1 VGGYIYDVMAA
12 RAIGSGTISFGL
24 VNIPVKLYAAAESAT
39 QISFNQLHDKCK
51 SRIKQQLWCP
61 VDNEIV
67 SRDHLVKG
75 YEFARDQYV
84 IFTAEELKAL
94 EEASTKAMEITEF
107 VPLSKVDP
115 LYFENGWYL
124 GPDKS
129 ADRPYKLLA
138 QALEQAQHA
147 AIAKYSTRGRE
158 ELVLIRPREGA
169 LVMQTLR
176 YADELRPVSEVPI
189 GDGEVKPAELQLA
202 KQFIEQLSTDTF
214 DAGKYEDT
222 YRKKLQAVIDAKIA
236 GEPVSIAPAE
246 PPRTQVIDLMEALK
260 ASLARKGAAP
270 AARTP
275 ASDEA
280 APAVAER
287 KPPKRAPAPAAQAA
301 SKKRGKR

>member
-1 VGGYIYDVMAA
+1 MAA

-24 VNIPVKLYAAAESAT
+24 VNIPVKLYAAAESAA
-39 QISFNQLHDKCK
+39 QISFHQLHDKCK

-67 SRDHLVKG
+67 TRDHLVKG

-84 IFTAEELKAL
+84 LFTAEELKAL

-107 VPLSKVDP
+107 VPLSSVDP

-124 GPDKS
+124 GPDKG
-129 ADRPYKLLA
+129 ADRPYRLLA
-138 QALEQAQHA
+138 QALEQSQHA

-158 ELVLIRPREGA
+158 ELVLIRPRQGA
-169 LVMQTLR
+169 LVMQALR
-176 YADELRPVSEVPI
+176 YADELRPVSEVPV
-189 GDGEVKPAELQLA
+189 GEGEVKPAELQLA
-202 KQFIEQLSTDTF
+202 KQFIDQLSTDTF
-214 DAGKYEDT
+214 DASKYEDT
-222 YRKKLQAVIDAKIA
+222 YRKKLQAVIDQKIA

-260 ASLARKGAAP
+260 ASLAKRGAPSAEAP
-270 AARTP
+270 AGG
-275 ASDEA
+275 EA
-280 APAVAER
+280 EPAVSTER

-301 SKKRGKR
+301 AAKKRSKR

>member
-1 VGGYIYDVMAA
+1 MAA
-12 RAIGSGTISFGL
+12 RAIGSGVISFGL
-24 VNIPVKLYAAAESAT
+24 VNIPVKLYAAAESAA

-61 VDNEIV
+61 VDEEIV
-67 SRDHLVKG
+67 TRDHLVKG
-75 YEFARDQYV
+75 YEFAKDQYV

-124 GPDKS
+124 GPDKG

-138 QALEQAQHA
+138 QALDQAQHA

-158 ELVLIRPREGA
+158 ELVLIRPRQGA

-189 GDGEVKPAELQLA
+189 GEGEVKPAELQLA

-214 DAGKYEDT
+214 DASKYEDT
-222 YRKKLQAVIDAKIA
+222 YRKKLQAVIDQKIA

-270 AARTP
+270 AAQATAADQEAP
-275 ASDEA
+275 AA
-280 APAVAER
+280 AVAER

-301 SKKRGKR
+301 AKKRGKR

>member
-1 VGGYIYDVMAA
+1 MAA

-24 VNIPVKLYAAAESAT
+24 VNIPVKLYAAAESAA
-39 QISFNQLHDKCK
+39 QISFHQLHDKCK

-67 SRDHLVKG
+67 TRDHLVKG

-84 IFTAEELKAL
+84 LFTAEELKAL

-107 VPLSKVDP
+107 VPMSSVDP

-124 GPDKS
+124 GPDKG

-138 QALEQAQHA
+138 QALEQSQHA

-169 LVMQTLR
+169 LVMQALR
-176 YADELRPVSEVPI
+176 YSDELRPVSEVPV
-189 GDGEVKPAELQLA
+189 GEGEVKPAELQLA
-202 KQFIEQLSTDTF
+202 RQFIDQLSTDTF
-214 DAGKYEDT
+214 DAGKYEDA
-222 YRKKLQAVIDAKIA
+222 YRKKLQSVIDAKIA

-260 ASLARKGAAP
+260 ASLARRGATPGTAAAP
-270 AARTP
+270 P
-275 ASDEA
+275 AEQGSRPA
-280 APAVAER
+280 AVAER
-287 KPPKRAPAPAAQAA
+287 KPPKRAPAPEPAAA
-301 SKKRGKR
+301 KKRSKR

>member
-1 VGGYIYDVMAA
+1 MAA

-24 VNIPVKLYAAAESAT
+24 VNIPVKLYAAAESAA

-51 SRIKQQLWCP
+51 NRIKQQLWCP
-61 VDNEIV
+61 VDEEIV
-67 SRDHLVKG
+67 TRDHLVKG

-107 VPLSKVDP
+107 VPLSSVDP

-124 GPDKS
+124 GPDKG
-129 ADRPYKLLA
+129 ADRPYRLLA
-138 QALEQAQHA
+138 EALEQSQHA

-158 ELVLIRPREGA
+158 ELVLMRPRDGA

-189 GDGEVKPAELQLA
+189 GEGEVKPAELQLA
-202 KQFIEQLSTDTF
+202 KQFIDQLSTDTF
-214 DAGKYEDT
+214 DPGKYEDT

-260 ASLARKGAAP
+260 ASLAKRGAAP
-270 AARTP
+270 AAAAP
-275 ASDEA
+275 ASPEA
-280 APAVAER
+280 APEAAER

-301 SKKRGKR
+301 AAKKRGKR

>member
-1 VGGYIYDVMAA
+1 MAA

-24 VNIPVKLYAAAESAT
+24 VNIPVKLYAAAESAA
-39 QISFNQLHDKCK
+39 QISFHQLHDKCK

-67 SRDHLVKG
+67 TRDHLVKG

-84 IFTAEELKAL
+84 LFTAEELKAL

-107 VPLSKVDP
+107 VPLSSVDP

-124 GPDKS
+124 GPDRG
-129 ADRPYKLLA
+129 ADRPYRLLA

-158 ELVLIRPREGA
+158 ELVLIRPRQGA

-189 GDGEVKPAELQLA
+189 GEGEVKPAELQLA
-202 KQFIEQLSTDTF
+202 RQFIQQLSTETF

-260 ASLARKGAAP
+260 ASLAKRGQAPAAAAPSSPDAAP
-270 AARTP
+270 AA
-275 ASDEA
+275 
-280 APAVAER
+280 AER
-287 KPPKRAPAPAAQAA
+287 KPPKRAPAPAAQPAA
-301 SKKRGKR
+301 ARKRGKR

>member
-1 VGGYIYDVMAA
+1 MAA

-24 VNIPVKLYAAAESAT
+24 VNIPVKLYAAAESAA
-39 QISFNQLHDKCK
+39 QISFHQLHDKCK

-67 SRDHLVKG
+67 TRDHLVKG

-84 IFTAEELKAL
+84 LFTAEELKAL

-107 VPLSKVDP
+107 VPMSSVDP

-124 GPDKS
+124 GPDKG

-138 QALEQAQHA
+138 QALEQSQHA

-169 LVMQTLR
+169 LVMQALR
-176 YADELRPVSEVPI
+176 YSDELRPVSEVPV
-189 GDGEVKPAELQLA
+189 GEGEVKPAELQLA
-202 KQFIEQLSTDTF
+202 RQFIDQLSTDTF

-222 YRKKLQAVIDAKIA
+222 YRKKLQSVIDAKIA

-260 ASLARKGAAP
+260 ASLARRGA
-270 AARTP
+270 TP
-275 ASDEA
+275 GTEA
-280 APAVAER
+280 APPSEQGARPAAVAER

-301 SKKRGKR
+301 AAKKRSKR

>member
-1 VGGYIYDVMAA
+1 MAA

-24 VNIPVKLYAAAESAT
+24 VNIPVKLYAAAESAA

-51 SRIKQQLWCP
+51 SRIKQQIWCP

-67 SRDHLVKG
+67 PREHLVKG
-75 YEFARDQYV
+75 YEVAKDQYV
-84 IFTAEELKAL
+84 IFTPEELKAL

-124 GPDKS
+124 GPDKG

-189 GDGEVKPAELQLA
+189 GEGEVKPAELQLA
-202 KQFIEQLSTDTF
+202 RQFIDQLSTETF

-222 YRKKLQAVIDAKIA
+222 YRKKLQSVIDAKIA

-270 AARTP
+270 AAQATAADQEAP
-275 ASDEA
+275 AA
-280 APAVAER
+280 AVAER

-301 SKKRGKR
+301 AKKRGKR

>member
-1 VGGYIYDVMAA
+1 MAA

-24 VNIPVKLYAAAESAT
+24 VNIPVKLYAAAESAA

-61 VDNEIV
+61 VDNEQV
-67 SRDHLVKG
+67 TRDHLVKG
-75 YEFARDQYV
+75 YEFAKDQYV

-115 LYFENGWYL
+115 LYFESGWYL
-124 GPDKS
+124 GPDKG

-158 ELVLIRPREGA
+158 ELVLIRPRQGA

-189 GDGEVKPAELQLA
+189 GEGEVKPAELQLA
-202 KQFIEQLSTDTF
+202 RQFIDQLSTETF

-260 ASLARKGAAP
+260 ASLAKRGG
-270 AARTP
+270 TP
-275 ASDEA
+275 ATERAPSTEA
-280 APAVAER
+280 AAIAER
-287 KPPKRAPAPAAQAA
+287 KPPKRAPAQAAPAAA
-301 SKKRGKR
+301 KKRGKR

>member
-1 VGGYIYDVMAA
+1 MAA

-24 VNIPVKLYAAAESAT
+24 VNIPVKLYAAAESAA
-39 QISFNQLHDKCK
+39 QISFHQLHDKCK

-61 VDNEIV
+61 VDEEIV
-67 SRDHLVKG
+67 TRDHLVKG

-84 IFTAEELKAL
+84 LFTAEELKAL

-107 VPLSKVDP
+107 VPLSSVDP

-124 GPDKS
+124 GPDKG

-189 GDGEVKPAELQLA
+189 GAGEVKPAELQLA
-202 KQFIEQLSTDTF
+202 KQFIDQLSTETF

-222 YRKKLQAVIDAKIA
+222 YRKKLQSVIDAKIA

-260 ASLARKGAAP
+260 ASLARRGATPAAEAASAETAP
-270 AARTP
+270 ATAM
-275 ASDEA
+275 
-280 APAVAER
+280 AER
-287 KPPKRAPAPAAQAA
+287 KPPKRAPAQAAQPAAA
-301 SKKRGKR
+301 KKRSKR

>member
-1 VGGYIYDVMAA
+1 MAA

-24 VNIPVKLYAAAESAT
+24 VNIPVKLYAAAESAA

-67 SRDHLVKG
+67 TRDHLVKG

-138 QALEQAQHA
+138 EALEQAQHA

-222 YRKKLQAVIDAKIA
+222 YRKKLQAVIDQKIA

-270 AARTP
+270 ATEA
-275 ASDEA
+275 ASEQA

-287 KPPKRAPAPAAQAA
+287 KPPKRAPAQAAQASA
-301 SKKRGKR
+301 AKKRSKR

>member
-1 VGGYIYDVMAA
+1 MAA

-24 VNIPVKLYAAAESAT
+24 VNIPVKLYAAAESAS
-39 QISFNQLHDKCK
+39 QISFHQLHDKCK

-61 VDNEIV
+61 VDNEV
-67 SRDHLVKG
+67 VTRDHLVKG

-84 IFTAEELKAL
+84 LFSAEELKAL

-107 VPLSKVDP
+107 VPLSSVDP

-124 GPDKS
+124 GPDKG
-129 ADRPYKLLA
+129 ADRPYRLLA
-138 QALEQAQHA
+138 QALEQSQHA

-169 LVMQTLR
+169 LVMQALR
-176 YADELRPVSEVPI
+176 YSDELRPVSEVPV
-189 GDGEVKPAELQLA
+189 GEGEVKPAELQLA
-202 KQFIEQLSTDTF
+202 RQFIDQLSTDTF

-260 ASLARKGAAP
+260 ASLAKRGATP
-270 AARTP
+270 AAEAR
-275 ASDEA
+275 ADERA
-280 APAVAER
+280 GSPAVAER
-287 KPPKRAPAPAAQAA
+287 KPPKRAPAPTAQPAAA
-301 SKKRGKR
+301 KKRSKH

>member
-1 VGGYIYDVMAA
+1 MAA

-24 VNIPVKLYAAAESAT
+24 VNIPVKLYAAAESAA

-67 SRDHLVKG
+67 TREHLMKG

-84 IFTAEELKAL
+84 IFTPEELKAL

-107 VPLSKVDP
+107 VPLSRVDP

-124 GPDKS
+124 GPDKG

-189 GDGEVKPAELQLA
+189 GEGEVKPAELQLA
-202 KQFIEQLSTDTF
+202 RQFIDQLSTETF

-270 AARTP
+270 AAGAAGSDRGAP
-275 ASDEA
+275 AA
-280 APAVAER
+280 AVAER

-301 SKKRGKR
+301 QKKRGKR

>member
-1 VGGYIYDVMAA
+1 MAA

-24 VNIPVKLYAAAESAT
+24 VNIPVKLYAAAESAA

-51 SRIKQQLWCP
+51 NRIKQQLWCP
-61 VDNEIV
+61 VDEEIV
-67 SRDHLVKG
+67 TRDHLVKG

-107 VPLSKVDP
+107 VPLSSVDP

-124 GPDKS
+124 GPDKG
-129 ADRPYKLLA
+129 ADRPYRLLA
-138 QALEQAQHA
+138 EALEQSQHA

-158 ELVLIRPREGA
+158 ELVLMRPRDGA

-189 GDGEVKPAELQLA
+189 GEGQVKPAELQLA
-202 KQFIEQLSTDTF
+202 KQFIDQLSTDTF
-214 DAGKYEDT
+214 DPGKYEDT

-260 ASLARKGAAP
+260 ASLAKRGAAP
-270 AARTP
+270 AAAAP
-275 ASDEA
+275 ASPEA
-280 APAVAER
+280 APATAER

-301 SKKRGKR
+301 AAKKRGKR

>member
-1 VGGYIYDVMAA
+1 MAA

-24 VNIPVKLYAAAESAT
+24 VNIPVKLYAAAESAA
-39 QISFNQLHDKCK
+39 QISFHQLHDKCK

-67 SRDHLVKG
+67 PREHLVKG

-84 IFTAEELKAL
+84 LFTTEELKAL

-107 VPLSKVDP
+107 VPLSSVDP

-124 GPDKS
+124 GPDKG
-129 ADRPYKLLA
+129 ADRPYRLLA
-138 QALEQAQHA
+138 EALEQSQHA

-158 ELVLIRPREGA
+158 ELVLMRPRQGA
-169 LVMQTLR
+169 LVMQALR
-176 YADELRPVSEVPI
+176 YSDELRPVSEVPI
-189 GDGEVKPAELQLA
+189 GEGEVKPAELQLA
-202 KQFIEQLSTDTF
+202 RQFIDQLSTDTF
-214 DAGKYEDT
+214 DASKYEDT

-260 ASLARKGAAP
+260 ASLAKRGATPAAAGEAAP
-270 AARTP
+270 
-275 ASDEA
+275 

-287 KPPKRAPAPAAQAA
+287 KPPKRAPAAAESAPA
-301 SKKRGKR
+301 KKRSKR